1 VNRAPLGTRVVA
13 RAAAA
18 AALGAAAACV
28 TARPEQQLAVS
39 AADGRRV
46 SFDSATARFE
56 VDGVRVLHRPNYG
69 TDVVAVN
76 LYLLGGTRQLTAAT
90 QGVEALLVRAGE
102 YGSAG
107 YPGGQQRAAWGR
119 TGSVL
124 AASADED
131 WTLYGFRGVAG
142 EFDASWDVWADRVVR
157 PTLAAR
163 DLAVVRGRLVSRARR
178 RRADPDGLAFAAADS
193 VAFAGHPYALDPD
206 GTEASLAALDSA
218 AVRQYADSQL
228 VRSRLLVVVVGNADR
243 ARVEAAV
250 RRTFARLPRGGYAWS
265 LPPAAPA
272 QAKGLAR
279 EGAAT
284 FVARP
289 FSTNYVLGV
298 FQGPPA
304 SAPDAPA
311 FRVASA
317 LYGARLHQAVREQRG
332 LSYAASAPF
341 LDRGVTGAVL
351 YVSTT
356 RPRDVLA
363 VARAQ
368 LDTLHRESFP
378 PGAMRYFTDQF
389 VTGVLSANMTSAAQ
403 ADGLAR
409 AELYE
414 GDYRRAAHAMDAL
427 RDVSAGD
434 VRAAAS
440 RYLRR
445 PHFVYLG
452 DTTRVSREAFRAF

>member
-1 VNRAPLGTRVVA
+1 MRRALDRVLLGYVL
-13 RAAAA
+13 
-18 AALGAAAACV
+18 LGAAALAGCA
-28 TARPEQQLAVS
+28 TARPEQKLAVA

-46 SFDSATARFE
+46 SFDSATTRFD
-56 VDGVRVLHRPNYG
+56 VDGVRVIHRPNYG
-69 TDVVAVN
+69 TDVVAVD

-90 QGVEALLVRAGE
+90 QGIEALLVRAGE

-107 YPGGQQRAAWGR
+107 YPGGEQRAAWGR

-124 AASADED
+124 ATATEAD
-131 WTLYGFRGVAG
+131 WTLYGFRGVRDD
-142 EFDASWDVWADRVVR
+142 FDASWDVWADRLLR

-163 DLAVVRGRLVSRARR
+163 DLAVVRAKLVSRARR
-178 RRADPDGLAFAAADS
+178 RRADPDGLAFVAADS
-193 VAFAGHPYALDPD
+193 VAFAGHPYALDPT
-206 GTEASLAALDSA
+206 GTEAALAALDSA
-218 AVRQYADSQL
+218 SVRQYADAQL

-250 RRTFARLPRGGYAWS
+250 RRTFAKLPQGTYAWT
-265 LPPAAPA
+265 LPPAAPS
-272 QAKGLAR
+272 QAKALAR

-289 FSTNYVLGV
+289 FATNYVLGV

-304 SAPDAPA
+304 SSSDAPA
-311 FRVASA
+311 FRVAAA

-356 RPRDVLA
+356 QPRQALE
-363 VARAQ
+363 VARFQ
-368 LDTLHRESFP
+368 LDTLRRETYP
-378 PGAMRYFTDQF
+378 PGSMRYFTDQF
-389 VTGVLSANMTSAAQ
+389 VTEYLGENMTSAAQ
-403 ADGLAR
+403 AGVLAH

-414 GDYRRAAHAMDAL
+414 GDYRRATRAMEAL
-427 RDVSAGD
+427 RGVTAGD
-434 VRAAAS
+434 VREAAA
-440 RYLRR
+440 RYLKR

-452 DTTRVSREAFRAF
+452 DTTRVTREAFRAF

>member
-1 VNRAPLGTRVVA
+1 
-13 RAAAA
+13 
-18 AALGAAAACV
+18 
-28 TARPEQQLAVS
+28 
-39 AADGRRV
+39 
-46 SFDSATARFE
+46 
-56 VDGVRVLHRPNYG
+56 
-69 TDVVAVN
+69 
-76 LYLLGGTRQLTAAT
+76 
-90 QGVEALLVRAGE
+90 
-102 YGSAG
+102 
-107 YPGGQQRAAWGR
+107 
-119 TGSVL
+119 
-124 AASADED
+124 
-131 WTLYGFRGVAG
+131 
-142 EFDASWDVWADRVVR
+142 
-157 PTLAAR
+157 
-163 DLAVVRGRLVSRARR
+163 
-178 RRADPDGLAFAAADS
+178 
-193 VAFAGHPYALDPD
+193 
-206 GTEASLAALDSA
+206 
-218 AVRQYADSQL
+218 
-228 VRSRLLVVVVGNADR
+228 
-243 ARVEAAV
+243 
-250 RRTFARLPRGGYAWS
+250 
-265 LPPAAPA
+265 
-272 QAKGLAR
+272 
-279 EGAAT
+279 
-284 FVARP
+284 
-289 FSTNYVLGV
+289 
-298 FQGPPA
+298 
-304 SAPDAPA
+304 
-311 FRVASA
+311 VASA